1 MIKAVIFDMD
11 GVLIDSEIVYL
22 RYQAEK
28 LRESYPWIKDEHLYP
43 LVGMD
48 NKEDKIYLADLLGHD
63 ANDPAFLKEMK
74 ELSDGICVDYRSIM
88 REAVPELLETL
99 RRNGYRIGLASSSSR
114 SNIMQVLGECGIGP
128 YFECVVSGEQ
138 FARSK
143 PDPEIYRYAMRQMGM
158 QPDECLVVE
167 DSTYGVQAGYA
178 AGVYI
183 AALRDTRFPFD
194 QSLADFHIESLDEI
208 PHVLTKLR
216 TQELH

>member
-1 MIKAVIFDMD
+1 
-11 GVLIDSEIVYL
+11 
-22 RYQAEK
+22 
-28 LRESYPWIKDEHLYP
+28 
-43 LVGMD
+43 
-48 NKEDKIYLADLLGHD
+48 
-63 ANDPAFLKEMK
+63 
-74 ELSDGICVDYRSIM
+74 
-88 REAVPELLETL
+88 
-99 RRNGYRIGLASSSSR
+99 
-114 SNIMQVLGECGIGP
+114 MQVLGECGIGP

-143 PDPEIYRYAMRQMGM
+143 PDPEIYRFVMRQMGM

-216 TQELH
+216 TQELHRKQGVPVYRDTNHLWITNFSVDQCRVS

>member
-74 ELSDGICVDYRSIM
+74 ELSDGICLDYRSIM

-99 RRNGYRIGLASSSSR
+99 RRNG
-114 SNIMQVLGECGIGP
+114 
-128 YFECVVSGEQ
+128 
-138 FARSK
+138 
-143 PDPEIYRYAMRQMGM
+143 
-158 QPDECLVVE
+158 
-167 DSTYGVQAGYA
+167 
-178 AGVYI
+178 
-183 AALRDTRFPFD
+183 
-194 QSLADFHIESLDEI
+194 
-208 PHVLTKLR
+208 
-216 TQELH
+216 